1 MKVAEGTAVLDAG
14 TDKEKTFDKLVLQE
28 ISQPQT
34 VRYFFDYPKP
44 SQVPAREVYEVQW
57 EDGHVYG
64 NVDELD
70 PTNGETKHLPRQA
83 IDF

>member
-1 MKVAEGTAVLDAG
+1 MAQGVAVLDAG
-14 TDKEKTFDKLVLQE
+14 TDNEKKIDELLLQE

-34 VRYFFDYPKP
+34 VRYFFDLPKP
-44 SQVPAREVYEVQW
+44 AQIAPRELYEVQW

-70 PTNGETKHLPRQA
+70 PLNGEAAKLSQVLQ
-83 IDF
+83 FMC

>member
-1 MKVAEGTAVLDAG
+1 MAQGSAVLNQG
-14 TDKEKTFDKLVLQE
+14 TDKEREFRELLLQE

-44 SQVPAREVYEVQW
+44 SQVAGREMYEVQW
-57 EDGHVYG
+57 EEGHVYG

-70 PTNGETKHLPRQA
+70 PTNGEAAPNCCSRC
-83 IDF
+83 IF